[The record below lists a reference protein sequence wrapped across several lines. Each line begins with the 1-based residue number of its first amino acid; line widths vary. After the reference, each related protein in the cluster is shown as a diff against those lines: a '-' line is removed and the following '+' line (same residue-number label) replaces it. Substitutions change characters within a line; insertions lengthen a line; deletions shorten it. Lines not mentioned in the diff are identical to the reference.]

1 MPERNLNGDEAM
13 AYGALVA
20 GVKLVTSYPG
30 SPSSGTVEALIR
42 LAHVYELVIEW
53 SSNEKV
59 AMELAIGTSIAGRRA
74 LVCVKSVGMNAMLDP
89 LMVLNITPVHGG
101 LVILLG
107 DDPGGYGSQNDQ
119 DTRAVAPLLQIPWL
133 EPDGPAEGFAMMGE
147 AFTASERL
155 QLPIIV
161 RETRSFTR
169 QTEPIDVP
177 EGPYDQPTL
186 GLARERWRFV
196 PVPSNVVEKNRALHA
211 RQTDVCRWV
220 AGLPF
225 NQIRGDGPRGIVA
238 AGFAYRKLLDVLG
251 ARPPEGIRLLKMGS
265 LYPLPE
271 ELAARFLSECRE
283 VLVLEEN
290 EPYVEDRLKALAH
303 EHELSTKLLG
313 KLTGHVPREG
323 ELFRWQ
329 IHQALLRFLPGLT
342 PAREYRQADEA
353 AERPLRENHCA
364 GCRYGEI
371 LDVLQSV
378 AAESGQELVLVGDPG
393 CLATVA
399 ERLDAKYAIGSAVG
413 VANGISRAG
422 IAGRA
427 VALFGDSSF
436 FHTTIPAICN
446 AVANH
451 SDILMIVLDNRAT
464 VTSGFQPNPG
474 VGRDALGH
482 PAPELSIERIGQAC
496 GVRYVRRVNA
506 DDPGLR
512 LREVFREVLAYR
524 GLALLVIRTLCDRPA
539 V

>member
-1 MPERNLNGDEAM
+1 MPERILNGDEAM

-42 LAHVYELVIEW
+42 LAQAHNLDIEW

-59 AMELAIGTSIAGRRA
+59 AMELAIGASIAGRRA

-89 LMVLNITPVHGG
+89 LMVLNLTPVHGG

-119 DTRAVAPLLQIPWL
+119 DTRPLAPFLQVPWL
-133 EPDGPAEGFAMMGE
+133 EAEGPAEGFAMMRE
-147 AFTASERL
+147 AFEASERL

-161 RETRSFTR
+161 RETRSFTL
-169 QTEPIDVP
+169 QTEPIEVP
-177 EGPYDQPTL
+177 EGPYPQPNL

-196 PVPSNVVEKNRALHA
+196 PVPSNVVEKNKALHTRLAEA
-211 RQTDVCRWV
+211 RRWV
-220 AGLPF
+220 DGLPF
-225 NQIRGDGPRGIVA
+225 NQIPGNGPRGIVA
-238 AGFAYRKLLDVLG
+238 AGFAYRKLLDVVG
-251 ARPPEGIRLLKMGS
+251 VTPPEGIHLLKLGA

-271 ELAARFLSECRE
+271 ELAARFLSDCRE
-283 VLVLEEN
+283 VLVFEEN

-303 EHELSTKLLG
+303 DHGLSTRILG
-313 KLTGHVPREG
+313 KQTGHVAREG

-329 IHQALLRFLPGLT
+329 IHRALIRFVPGLI
-342 PAREYRQADEA
+342 PAREYRQENEA
-353 AERPLRENHCA
+353 EERPLRENHCA

-371 LDVLQSV
+371 LDALQSA
-378 AAESGQELVLVGDPG
+378 AAEMCQELVLVGDPG

-446 AVANH
+446 AVANR

-474 VGRDALGH
+474 VGRDALGN
-482 PAPELSIERIGQAC
+482 PAPELSIERIAEAC
-496 GVRYVRRVNA
+496 GVGYVRGVNA
-506 DDPGLR
+506 DDSGAR
-512 LREVFREVLAYR
+512 LRETFRELLAYR
-524 GLALLVIRTLCDRPA
+524 GLALLVVRTLCDRTD

>member
-1 MPERNLNGDEAM
+1 MPERIVNGDEAM
-13 AYGALVA
+13 AYGALAA
-20 GVKLVTSYPG
+20 GVKLVTGYPG
-30 SPSSGTVEALIR
+30 SPSSGTVEALIG
-42 LAHVYELVIEW
+42 LAQVHELDIEW

-59 AMELAIGTSIAGRRA
+59 AMELAIGASIAGRRA

-119 DTRAVAPLLQIPWL
+119 DTRALAPLLQVPWL
-133 EPDGPAEGFAMMGE
+133 EPAGPAEGFAVMRE
-147 AFTASERL
+147 AFEASERL

-161 RETRSFTR
+161 RETRSFTL

-177 EGPYDQPTL
+177 EEPHRQPNL

-196 PVPSNVVEKNRALHA
+196 PVPSNVVEKNSALHA
-211 RQTDVCRWV
+211 RLPDVCRWV
-220 AGLPF
+220 EGLPF
-225 NQIRGDGPRGIVA
+225 NQICGDGPRGIAA
-238 AGFAYRKLLDVLG
+238 AGFAYRKLRDVLG
-251 ARPPEGIRLLKMGS
+251 TEPPEGIRLLKLGS

-271 ELAARFLSECRE
+271 ELAARFLSDCRD

-290 EPYVEDRLKALAH
+290 EPYLEDRLKAVAH
-303 EHELSTKLLG
+303 DHKLSTKVLG

-329 IHQALLRFLPGLT
+329 IHQTLTRFLPGFV
-342 PAREYRQADEA
+342 PAREYRQEDEA
-353 AERPLRENHCA
+353 EERPLRENHCA

-371 LDVLQSV
+371 LDALQ
-378 AAESGQELVLVGDPG
+378 AAADETGQELVLVGDPG

-413 VANGISRAG
+413 VANGMSRAG

-446 AVANH
+446 AVVNR

-474 VGRDALGH
+474 VGRDALGR
-482 PAPELSIERIGQAC
+482 PAPELSIERIAQAC
-496 GVRYVRRVNA
+496 GVGYVRSVNA
-506 DDPGLR
+506 DDLGSKLHD
-512 LREVFREVLAYR
+512 VFREVLAYR
-524 GLALLVIRTLCDRPA
+524 GLALLVVRTMCDRTL
-539 V
+539 